1 MLKHFFKVLFSI
13 VLIILLTSNC
23 ARKGRPTG
31 GLKDSIAPL
40 MVTASPP
47 YKSINF
53 LAKKIKI
60 SFNEYITLKSIN
72 QQLIIS
78 PPLKFLPTI
87 TPQGSPSKDITIKLT
102 DTLKENTTYTFNFG
116 NSIQDNNEG
125 NKLKN
130 FKYVFSTGAY
140 IDSLTTKGSIKDAY
154 QKEFDK
160 NINVLL
166 YKIDSTFTDSIIYKK
181 KPNYVAN
188 TIDSTLFD
196 ITNIK
201 KGKYLLIA
209 LKDVSNNYLFNPKE
223 DKIGFYT
230 KIIELPKD
238 SVITEPIVLFKE
250 VSLFKFSRPK
260 QVNKGKLQF
269 GFEGNGKNIKIEL
282 LSNVPNTFKSILK
295 SEPGKDTL
303 NYWHTAV
310 KNDSLVFK
318 VSKDKHIDTLTVF
331 LRNKITDSLKI
342 NSNVS
347 RTLNLRD
354 TLTLISNNPVTH
366 IDLSQISFIDKD
378 SINVPFSNLMSKKT
392 NQIKFLFNKKHNE
405 SYHLK
410 LLPKALTDVFET
422 QNDTLNYNFK
432 TKEPEDYGSI
442 TLRITKKPTSQI
454 IIELLTEQNK
464 KRIERVIVTTNNTV
478 RFKLLPPGKYLIR
491 AIIDSNKN
499 SKWDTGNYLRKIH
512 PEKVIY
518 HPTIFNIRANWDL
531 PLETFIL
538 NQ

>member
-1 MLKHFFKVLFSI
+1 MLKHFFKVIFSV

-40 MVTASPP
+40 MITANPP
-47 YKSINF
+47 YKSTNF
-53 LAKKIKI
+53 SSKKIKI
-60 SFNEYITLKSIN
+60 SFNEYITLKNIN

-78 PPLKFLPTI
+78 PLLKFLPAI

-116 NSIQDNNEG
+116 NSIEDNNEG
-125 NKLKN
+125 NKLKS

-140 IDSLTTKGSIKDAY
+140 IDSLTTKGSVKDAY
-154 QKEFDK
+154 QKGFDK

-166 YKIDSTFTDSIIYKK
+166 YKVDSTFTDSIIYKK

-196 ITNIK
+196 ITNIE

-230 KIIELPKD
+230 RIIELPKD
-238 SVITEPIVLFKE
+238 SVITEPIVLFE
-250 VSLFKFSRPK
+250 EFGPFKFIRPK
-260 QVNKGKLQF
+260 QINKGKLQF
-269 GFEGNGKNIKIEL
+269 GFEGNGNNIKIEL
-282 LSNVPNTFKSILK
+282 LSNVPNNFKSILK
-295 SEPGKDTL
+295 LEPEKDTL
-303 NYWHTAV
+303 NYWHTAI

-318 VSKDKHIDTLTVF
+318 VSKDKLVDTLTVF

-347 RTLNLRD
+347 RTLDLRD
-354 TLTLISNNPVTH
+354 TLTLTSNNPVTH

-378 SINVPFSNLMSKKT
+378 SVNVPFNHLIHQKT
-392 NQIKFLFNKKHNE
+392 NQIKFLFNKKHNQ

-442 TLRITKKPTSQI
+442 TLKITKKPTSQV
-454 IIELLTEQNK
+454 IIELLSEQNK
-464 KRIERVIVTTNNTV
+464 KRIERVIVTNNNTLS
-478 RFKLLPPGKYLIR
+478 FKLLAPGKYIIR

-499 SKWDTGNYLRKIH
+499 LKWDTGSYLKKIQ

-518 HPTIFNIRANWDL
+518 HSTIFNIRSNWDL
-531 PLETFIL
+531 PLETFTI
-538 NQ
+538 N